1 MQVIRQYVELQR
13 IRFGDRLNVTYEVDA
28 ACEAI
33 AIPTLLL
40 QPLVENA
47 LRHGLA
53 PHARPCHL
61 VIGASQSHGEL
72 RLWVSDDGAG
82 LPAGFDLSRDAGTGL
97 RNTRSRLER
106 LYGQAATIAVGPNTG
121 GGTIV
126 EVTLPSAGVAQAALP
141 ATGAA

>member
-1 MQVIRQYVELQR
+1 MHVTRQYVELQR
-13 IRFGDRLNVTYEVDA
+13 IRFGDRLNVTYEVDT

-40 QPLVENA
+40 QPLVENS

-53 PHARPCHL
+53 PQARPCHL
-61 VIGASQSHGEL
+61 VIGATRSGDEL

-82 LPAGFDLSRDAGTGL
+82 LRPGFDLNRDAGTGL

-106 LYGQAATIAVGPNTG
+106 LYGQAATLIVRPNTAG
-121 GGTIV
+121 GAIV
-126 EVTLPSAGVAQAALP
+126 ELTLPSTGVAQTQLP
-141 ATGAA
+141 VTGAA

>member
-1 MQVIRQYVELQR
+1 VIKQYVELQR
-13 IRFGDRLNVTYEVDA
+13 IRFGDRLNVRYEVDA
-28 ACEAI
+28 ACEGI

-53 PHARPCHL
+53 PYARPCHL
-61 VIGASQSHGEL
+61 VIGASQIRDKL

-106 LYGQAATIAVGPNTG
+106 LYGQAATVTIGPNAG
-121 GGTIV
+121 GGAIV
-126 EVTLPSAGVAQAALP
+126 EVSLPTAGTAQSTVP